1 MDGYFFDAEQSLLF
15 GGVAVPEGAS
25 DAWVTIEC
33 AGKMFATLPAREV
46 VHPALGLDEGA
57 VGFSCTIPPLIR
69 GAAGCAIT
77 IWDLGTGER
86 LPGPG
91 HLPPALEAVGLGEED
106 EVVPGQEP
114 RRWPQGLAGVAKA
127 GLHELAENL
136 WCHID
141 AAAGG
146 AQFNRIDGPRF
157 ADAPSWALRVRT
169 GQVAPLVF
177 YLKVPRVL
185 SDAQADLRLYARLP
199 KAETD
204 AAHVQADFILTRW
217 TGTEFQRVRMLKRAR
232 VFRPFG
238 AVDFPLRSADGSFE
252 FEPGEDVY
260 LTIACSGAGLVL
272 CPPVA
277 APSPFGGTTF
287 EDNRLTGAFSACRVL
302 GEVHERGL
310 DEKVMPGVA
319 GPSPAVPR
327 GGQNIPFTQIIIPV
341 YNGADVV
348 VDCVAAVRDRTDTPF
363 QILLMDDGSRGY
375 TAELLRQLAASD
387 PRIVL
392 YRRDIN
398 RGYTKS
404 INEAVKLTS
413 AEWVVILNSDTV
425 VSQGWLRKL
434 HSAVHVVPNTGMVGA
449 LSNAAT
455 WQSIPHAKK
464 PDGSW
469 SNNDFIES
477 RHVPQ
482 IQAIVEAN
490 TERAYP
496 TAPVLNGFCTLIA
509 RAVFEQC
516 DIYDE
521 DAFPMGYGEETD
533 LCLRA
538 RRAGFKLVIADD
550 CFVYHEKSVS
560 FGSATRSKLTR
571 AGGFELRNKHLG
583 VTIPA
588 LEQQMQREP
597 AMTRLRAKLSQLEG
611 MLS

>member
-1 MDGYFFDAEQSLLF
+1 MDGYFFDAERSLLF
-15 GGVAVPEGAS
+15 GRVAVPEGATQS
-25 DAWVTIEC
+25 WVTIEC
-33 AGKMFATLPAREV
+33 AGRLFATLEAGEPP
-46 VHPALGLDEGA
+46 HPSLGADEGFA
-57 VGFSCTIPPLIR
+57 GFSCTIPALIR
-69 GAAGCAIT
+69 GASGCPIS

-86 LPGPG
+86 IKGPL
-91 HLPPALEAVGLGEED
+91 HLPPAPDAEGSPEE
-106 EVVPGQEP
+106 EELSPGHEP
-114 RRWPQGLAGVAKA
+114 RRWPQGLAGVLKA
-127 GLHELAENL
+127 GLHEVAENL
-136 WCHID
+136 WCHVD
-141 AAAGG
+141 AAAGP
-146 AQFNRIDGPRF
+146 ALFDRIDGARF
-157 ADAPSWALRVRT
+157 ADAPSWALRIRT
-169 GQVAPLVF
+169 GQSAPLVF
-177 YLKVPRVL
+177 YLKLPRSL
-185 SDAQADLRLYARLP
+185 SDAKADIRLYARLP

-204 AAHVQADFILTRW
+204 AAHVQADFMLTRW
-217 TGTEFQRVRMLKRAR
+217 TGTQFERLRMLKRAR

-238 AVDFPLRSADGSFE
+238 AVDFPLRNADGTFE

-260 LTIACSGAGLVL
+260 LTIACAGTGLVL

-277 APSPFGGTTF
+277 APSPFGGATF
-287 EDNRLTGAFSACRVL
+287 EDNRLNGALAACRVL

-310 DEKVMPGVA
+310 DEKVMPGIA
-319 GPSPAVPR
+319 GPSPTAPQY
-327 GGQNIPFTQIIIPV
+327 GQNIPFTQIIIPV

-375 TAELLRQLAASD
+375 TAELLRKLAASD

-398 RGYTKS
+398 RGYTKT

-434 HSAVHVVPNTGMVGA
+434 HAAVPVVPNTGMVGA

-482 IQAIVEAN
+482 IQAIVEAH

-597 AMTRLRAKLSQLEG
+597 AMTRLRAKLSQLET